1 METEALPVQPSYGA
15 SSVPIQRPLRVHP
28 DYPLPSSL
36 PPQEMEISPLSN
48 GLARTTSRKQKSGGS
63 GAGRTSIDNFPQPPA
78 QPTAPEVPKAPPVS
92 YRPPYSNENYDHPSG
107 YPASFAERARA
118 LTGNPSPAKPS
129 ESTAEPAPQPVEQ
142 ARRGS
147 LNRPIGGVYSEIQR
161 TKRDSWPPPNGLTSP
176 RRFSN
181 PTSPQ
186 QYQAQDPYSASRA
199 ARSSVPLQ
207 SSIDT
212 PPTPQE
218 SNRRAS
224 AGVAQPAKKEWAA
237 DRSPL
242 QKLEVKL
249 SDISKEEKRARV
261 QEAEQ
266 RLRESQGYD
275 RRRGSGKEGDRS
287 VDRSQ
292 SRRVSAGSGVTKPS
306 RFSEQGQQHQD
317 NSSAQ
322 RPENEAVYPS
332 PNPRIK
338 ELSRIP
344 RPERRRE
351 SLPAKTYSERQSEK
365 EVADRSLPSNQDT
378 STRISTRAPETQQE
392 RGVRFR
398 GEEEAESPDAYV
410 SKPSKP
416 DQRDRR
422 RSLRMEALEKSD
434 EAHSA
439 WREQVRKDTSTMAD
453 QSASKEVPKQQ
464 QQLYVDKAANARDDL
479 SAASFGGP
487 PDAVSRY
494 AVHSHGRVH
503 SYEIPP
509 QTASGIEARQAVG
522 FGSGPQGVVEAP
534 SHRKHHL
541 SKVLHLGHHH
551 QSEVSNQFRNPPKQ
565 LDEWKRA
572 GTARLTTADFGPD
585 DEPEKDQGAWWEKG
599 RSGSQRKKAR
609 ASNGRIGEPP
619 SLSGDYQNDTGK
631 SQPTLN
637 SKKRGDGPRIS
648 MHNEHTTQTRPY
660 VKSEDYTA
668 LGIGSPSPM
677 EKHAAHLWHRTRH
690 DETIRLSSAYSYS
703 CPDLAIHDPS
713 HNSHFCEPYMS
724 QELTQSMRS
733 IRIRSVPTLT
743 TFDPPLYLKCGPLL
757 RYTGL
762 RRDRLQ
768 TTTRSGGRASTE
780 RETWRGSVMIVTTD
794 ADSTYEPTPTLRLFF
809 EPMELLPTPPAPTDE
824 GDDQEVPSE
833 FIDPVAGLPK
843 LSRSGRTVYVK
854 PVDDL
859 EQGKDLSSV
868 ENDDGLFEET
878 RTAAVP
884 TAYGTPNYRPGRN
897 GPAPSPNAQA
907 GRREGRGRKKGQQV
921 KGIRLH
927 AERGVTF
934 WRFNLEVELGP
945 QQNRIAYSINNCPA
959 VGFWVPAQG
968 HSMNVMFHSCNG
980 FSMSVK

>member
-1 METEALPVQPSYGA
+1 METESLPLQPSHGA
-15 SSVPIQRPLRVHP
+15 SPAPTQRPLRIYP
-28 DYPLPSSL
+28 DYTMPSSL
-36 PPQEMEISPLSN
+36 PPQGMETSPLSN
-48 GLARTTSRKQKSGGS
+48 GLARTASRKQKPSGS
-63 GAGRTSIDNFPQPPA
+63 GAGRTPIDSFPQPPA

-92 YRPPYSNENYDHPSG
+92 YRPPYSNENYDQPSG

-118 LTGNPSPAKPS
+118 LTGNPSSAKPS
-129 ESTAEPAPQPVEQ
+129 ENIVEPAPQPVKQ

-186 QYQAQDPYSASRA
+186 QYQAQDTYPASRA
-199 ARSSVPLQ
+199 ARSSAPLQ
-207 SSIDT
+207 STINT
-212 PPTPQE
+212 PRTPQE
-218 SNRRAS
+218 DNRRAS
-224 AGVAQPAKKEWAA
+224 AGVAQPPKKEWAA

-275 RRRGSGKEGDRS
+275 RRRNSAQEGDRS

-306 RFSEQGQQHQD
+306 RLSEQGQQQD

-322 RPENEAVYPS
+322 RSENEAVYSS

-344 RPERRRE
+344 RPDRRRE
-351 SLPAKTYSERQSEK
+351 SLPAETNSERQSEK
-365 EVADRSLPSNQDT
+365 QAVDGSIPSNRDS

-398 GEEEAESPDAYV
+398 GEEEAESPDATV

-422 RSLRMEALEKSD
+422 RSLRTEALEKSD

-439 WREQVRKDTSTMAD
+439 WREQVRKDPSTMAD
-453 QSASKEVPKQQ
+453 QPTSKEVPKQQ
-464 QQLYVDKAANARDDL
+464 QQLYGNKAANARNDL
-479 SAASFGGP
+479 SASAFGGP
-487 PDAVSRY
+487 PDAVSRH
-494 AVHSHGRVH
+494 AVQSHGRVH

-509 QTASGIEARQAVG
+509 QTASGIEARRAVG
-522 FGSGPQGVVEAP
+522 FGSGTQGVVQAP
-534 SHRKHHL
+534 AHRKHHL
-541 SKVLHLGHHH
+541 SKVLHLGHNHP
-551 QSEVSNQFRNPPKQ
+551 SEVPNQLRNPPRQ

-585 DEPEKDQGAWWEKG
+585 NEPEKDQAAWWEKG

-609 ASNGRIGEPP
+609 ASNGRIGEPQP
-619 SLSGDYQNDTGK
+619 LSGDYQNDTGK
-631 SQPTLN
+631 SQPSLYP
-637 SKKRGDGPRIS
+637 KKRGDWPQDSKR
-648 MHNEHTTQTRPY
+648 NEHSTQTRPY
-660 VKSEDYTA
+660 VKSEDYAA
-668 LGIGSPSPM
+668 LGIVSLSPM

-690 DETIRLSSAYSYS
+690 DETGRLSSAYSYS

-713 HNSHFCEPYMS
+713 HDNHFCEPYMS
-724 QELTQSMRS
+724 KELTQSMRS

-768 TTTRSGGRASTE
+768 TTTRSGGQASTE

-794 ADSTYEPTPTLRLFF
+794 ADSTYEPAPTLRLFF
-809 EPMELLPTPPAPTDE
+809 EPMELLPTPTAPTDE
-824 GDDQEVPSE
+824 EDDQDVPSE
-833 FIDPVAGLPK
+833 FVDPVAGLPK

-859 EQGKDLSSV
+859 EQGKDLSGL

-907 GRREGRGRKKGQQV
+907 GRRKGGARKKGQQV

-945 QQNRIAYSINNCPA
+945 QQNRVAYSINNCPA

>member
-1 METEALPVQPSYGA
+1 METEALPVQSSYGA
-15 SSVPIQRPLRVHP
+15 SSAPTQRLLRVEP
-28 DYPLPSSL
+28 NYPLPSSL

-48 GLARTTSRKQKSGGS
+48 GLARTTSRRRKPSGS
-63 GAGRTSIDNFPQPPA
+63 GAGKTPIDNFPQPPA
-78 QPTAPEVPKAPPVS
+78 HPIAPEVPKAPPVS
-92 YRPPYSNENYDHPSG
+92 YRPPYSSENYDHSSG

-129 ESTAEPAPQPVEQ
+129 ESPVEPAPQPVKQ

-176 RRFSN
+176 RKFSN

-186 QYQAQDPYSASRA
+186 QYQTQDPHPASRA

-207 SSIDT
+207 SSINT
-212 PPTPQE
+212 PPTPHE

-224 AGVAQPAKKEWAA
+224 AGVAQPPKKEWAA

-249 SDISKEEKRARV
+249 NDISKEEKRARV

-275 RRRGSGKEGDRS
+275 RRQSSGQEGARS
-287 VDRSQ
+287 VDRTQ
-292 SRRVSAGSGVTKPS
+292 SKRVSAGSGVTKPS
-306 RFSEQGQQHQD
+306 RFAEQDQQHQD
-317 NSSAQ
+317 KSSAQ
-322 RPENEAVYPS
+322 RPENEAVYSS
-332 PNPRIK
+332 PNPGIK

-351 SLPAKTYSERQSEK
+351 SLPAKTYSERQLEK
-365 EVADRSLPSNQDT
+365 QAADVSLPSRRDS
-378 STRISTRAPETQQE
+378 STRTSTRAPETQQE

-398 GEEEAESPDAYV
+398 GEEEAETPDTYV
-410 SKPSKP
+410 FKPSKP
-416 DQRDRR
+416 DHRDRR
-422 RSLRMEALEKSD
+422 RSLRTEALEKSD

-439 WREQVRKDTSTMAD
+439 RREQFRTDPSTMAD
-453 QSASKEVPKQQ
+453 QSASKEVPTQQ
-464 QQLYVDKAANARDDL
+464 QQLYGNKAAIARDDP
-479 SAASFGGP
+479 SAAIFGGP
-487 PDAVSRY
+487 PDAVSRH
-494 AVHSHGRVH
+494 AVQSHGQVH
-503 SYEIPP
+503 KYEIPP
-509 QTASGIEARQAVG
+509 QTTSGIEARQAVG
-522 FGSGPQGVVEAP
+522 FGKGPQGVVEAP
-534 SHRKHHL
+534 AHGKHHL
-541 SKVLHLGHHH
+541 SKILHLGHNHP
-551 QSEVSNQFRNPPKQ
+551 VGASNRLSNPPRQ
-565 LDEWKRA
+565 LDEWRRA
-572 GTARLTTADFGPD
+572 GTARLTAADFD
-585 DEPEKDQGAWWEKG
+585 TSDEPERDQDAWWEKG

-609 ASNGRIGEPP
+609 ASNGRIKGPQ
-619 SLSGDYQNDTGK
+619 SLSVDYQNDTGK
-631 SQPTLN
+631 SQSSL
-637 SKKRGDGPRIS
+637 SLEKRGDGPRDS
-648 MHNEHTTQTRPY
+648 LRNERTTQTRPY
-660 VKSEDYTA
+660 IKSEDYAA
-668 LGIGSPSPM
+668 LGIASLSPM
-677 EKHAAHLWHRTRH
+677 ERHAAHLWHRTRH
-690 DETIRLSSAYSYS
+690 DQTSHLSSAYSYS
-703 CPDLAIHDPS
+703 CPDLAIHDPF
-713 HNSHFCEPYMS
+713 HNSHICEPYMS
-724 QELTQSMRS
+724 KELTQSMRS

-768 TTTRSGGRASTE
+768 TTTRSGGQASTE

-794 ADSTYEPTPTLRLFF
+794 ADSTYEPVPTLRIFP
-809 EPMELLPTPPAPTDE
+809 EPMELLPIPTPPTDE
-824 GDDQEVPSE
+824 DDEQEMPSE

-859 EQGKDLSSV
+859 EQGKDLSSL

-897 GPAPSPNAQA
+897 GPAPSANAQV
-907 GRREGRGRKKGQQV
+907 GGREGRARNKGQQV

-934 WRFNLEVELGP
+934 WRFNLEIELGP

>member
-1 METEALPVQPSYGA
+1 METETLPVQSSYGA
-15 SSVPIQRPLRVHP
+15 RSAPTQRPLRVDP
-28 DYPLPSSL
+28 NYPLPSSL

-48 GLARTTSRKQKSGGS
+48 GMARTTSRRRKPSGS
-63 GAGRTSIDNFPQPPA
+63 GAGNTPIDNFPQPPA
-78 QPTAPEVPKAPPVS
+78 QPIAPEVPKAPPVS
-92 YRPPYSNENYDHPSG
+92 YRPPYSNENYDQPSG

-118 LTGNPSPAKPS
+118 LTGNPSPAKPP
-129 ESTAEPAPQPVEQ
+129 ESPVEPAPQPVKQ

-176 RRFSN
+176 RKFSN

-186 QYQAQDPYSASRA
+186 QYQAQDPYPASRA

-207 SSIDT
+207 SSINT
-212 PPTPQE
+212 PPTPHE

-224 AGVAQPAKKEWAA
+224 AGVAQPPKKEWAA

-249 SDISKEEKRARV
+249 NDFSKEEKRARV

-275 RRRGSGKEGDRS
+275 RRRSSGKEGARS
-287 VDRSQ
+287 VDPTQ
-292 SRRVSAGSGVTKPS
+292 SKRVSAGSGVSKPS
-306 RFSEQGQQHQD
+306 RFAEQDQQHQD
-317 NSSAQ
+317 KPTAQ
-322 RPENEAVYPS
+322 RPEKEAVYSS
-332 PNPRIK
+332 PIPGIK

-351 SLPAKTYSERQSEK
+351 SLPAKAYSERQFEK
-365 EVADRSLPSNQDT
+365 RAADVSLPSKRDSSART
-378 STRISTRAPETQQE
+378 PTRAAETQQE

-398 GEEEAESPDAYV
+398 GEEEAETTDAYAF
-410 SKPSKP
+410 KPSKP
-416 DQRDRR
+416 EHYDGR
-422 RSLRMEALEKSD
+422 RSLRTEALEKSD

-439 WREQVRKDTSTMAD
+439 RREHFRADPSTMAD
-453 QSASKEVPKQQ
+453 QSASRVVPTQQ
-464 QQLYVDKAANARDDL
+464 QQLYGNKAATARDDP
-479 SAASFGGP
+479 SAANFGGP
-487 PDAVSRY
+487 PDAVSRQ
-494 AVHSHGRVH
+494 AVQSHGQVH
-503 SYEIPP
+503 RYEIPP
-509 QTASGIEARQAVG
+509 QTASGIEARRAVG

-534 SHRKHHL
+534 AHGKHHL
-541 SKVLHLGHHH
+541 SKLLHLGHNHPV
-551 QSEVSNQFRNPPKQ
+551 EASNQLGNSPRK
-565 LDEWKRA
+565 LDEWRRA
-572 GTARLTTADFGPD
+572 GTARLTAADFGTD
-585 DEPEKDQGAWWEKG
+585 DEPERDQDAWWEKG

-609 ASNGRIGEPP
+609 ASNGKIREPQ
-619 SLSGDYQNDTGK
+619 SLSVDYQNDTGK
-631 SQPTLN
+631 SQSSLSPEQ
-637 SKKRGDGPRIS
+637 RGDGLRDLLR
-648 MHNEHTTQTRPY
+648 NERTTQTRPY
-660 VKSEDYTA
+660 IKSEDYAA
-668 LGIGSPSPM
+668 LGIASLSPM
-677 EKHAAHLWHRTRH
+677 ERHAAHLLHRTRH
-690 DETIRLSSAYSYS
+690 DQNSRFSFAYSYS
-703 CPDLAIHDPS
+703 CPDLAVHDPS
-713 HNSHFCEPYMS
+713 HDSHICEPYMS
-724 QELTQSMRS
+724 KELTQSMRS

-762 RRDRLQ
+762 RKDRLQ
-768 TTTRSGGRASTE
+768 TTTRSGGQASTE
-780 RETWRGSVMIVTTD
+780 RETWRGSVMIVTSD
-794 ADSTYEPTPTLRLFF
+794 SDSTYEPVPTLRLFP
-809 EPMELLPTPPAPTDE
+809 EPMELLPIPTPPTDE
-824 GDDQEVPSE
+824 DDDQEVPSE

-843 LSRSGRTVYVK
+843 LSRSGRTIYVK

-859 EQGKDLSSV
+859 EQGKDLSSL

-907 GRREGRGRKKGQQV
+907 GGREGKARNRGQQV

-934 WRFNLEVELGP
+934 WRFSLEIELGL

-968 HSMNVMFHSCNG
+968 HSMNVMFYSCNG
-980 FSMSVK
+980 FSLSVK